1 MSSPDVALVSGY
13 VSADEL
19 AAIAV
24 AVSAMSVA
32 SREEAHERELAERAG
47 APTSGWASAIHRLP
61 QAVHL
66 RSTPGA
72 QAWKFSHR

>member
-1 MSSPDVALVSGY
+1 MSSPDVSLVSGH

-47 APTSGWASAIHRLP
+47 APRSTWASAIHRMP
-61 QAVHL
+61 QAVQL
-66 RSTPGA
+66 RSVPGT